1 MDAELKDLY
10 ISDLQFPV
18 KNFVLCQQQKTL
30 PKRKGPF
37 QNDNLISVKIVFFE
51 LAVECSQAN
60 T

>member
-37 QNDNLISVKIVFFE
+37 SK
-51 LAVECSQAN
+51 
-60 T
+60 